1 MIDMKNAH
9 PVVFGEVL
17 FDRFPDGNVVLGGAP
32 FNVARH
38 LQAFGREPL
47 MISRV
52 GNDALGRNIRQA
64 MENWSMALCGLQLD
78 SQHPTGTVE
87 VSIHAGEPA
96 YDIVDQR
103 AYDFIDATLLPPLP
117 ESGVLYHGSLAL
129 RNPVSRR
136 ALETLHQDSDMAL
149 FIDVNL
155 RAPWWQRD
163 AVLAMLQ
170 QARWA
175 KLNADELASLCPEED
190 SLEARAR
197 FLLADYGLE
206 WLVVTL
212 GGAGAQVF
220 MADADTLSIAPA
232 QSTPVADTADTV
244 GAGDAFTSV
253 LLLGLLRDWPMQQT
267 LQRAQAFAS
276 AIVGVRGA
284 TVSDAGFYERIC
296 ADWGLLC
303 G

>member
-1 MIDMKNAH
+1 MTDMKNAH

-17 FDRFPDGNVVLGGAP
+17 FDRFPDGRAVPGGAP
-32 FNVARH
+32 FNVAWH

-64 MENWSMALCGLQLD
+64 MEDWSMSLRGLQLD

-87 VSIHAGEPA
+87 VSIHADEPS

-103 AYDFIDATLLPPLP
+103 AYDFIDATSLPPLP

-129 RNPVSRR
+129 RNPVSRQ
-136 ALETLHQDSDMAL
+136 ALETLRRDGDLAV

-163 AVLAMLQ
+163 VVLAMLQ

-175 KLNADELASLCPEED
+175 KLNADELACLCPEED
-190 SLEARAR
+190 SLEVR
-197 FLLADYGLE
+197 
-206 WLVVTL
+206 
-212 GGAGAQVF
+212 
-220 MADADTLSIAPA
+220 ADTLSIAPA
-232 QSTPVADTADTV
+232 QSTPVVDTV

-296 ADWGLLC
+296 ADWELL
-303 G
+303 

>member
-1 MIDMKNAH
+1 MTDMKNAH

-64 MENWSMALCGLQLD
+64 MEDWSMSLRGLQLD

-87 VSIHAGEPA
+87 VSIHADEPS

-129 RNPVSRR
+129 RNPVSQQ
-136 ALETLHQDSDMAL
+136 ALETLRRGGDLAV
-149 FIDVNL
+149 FVDVNL
-155 RAPWWQRD
+155 RAPWWQRE
-163 AVLAMLQ
+163 AVLTMLQ

-175 KLNADELASLCPEED
+175 KLNADELACLCPEEG

-197 FLLADYGLE
+197 FLLADCELE

-220 MADADTLSIAPA
+220 MATADTLSIAPA
-232 QSTPVADTADTV
+232 QSTPVVDTV

-267 LQRAQAFAS
+267 LQRAQEFAS

-296 ADWGLLC
+296 VDWELLC

>member
-1 MIDMKNAH
+1 MTDMKNAH

-17 FDRFPDGNVVLGGAP
+17 FDRFPDGHVVLGGAP
-32 FNVARH
+32 FNVAWH
-38 LQAFGREPL
+38 LQAFGRAPV

-64 MENWSMALCGLQLD
+64 MEDWSMALRGLQLD
-78 SQHPTGTVE
+78 SQHPTGTLD
-87 VSIHAGEPA
+87 VSLHAGEPA

-103 AYDFIDATLLPPLP
+103 AYDFIDAALLPPLP

-129 RNPVSRR
+129 RNPVSRH
-136 ALETLHQDSDMAL
+136 ALETLRQDTDLEL
-149 FIDVNL
+149 FVDVNL

-163 AVLAMLQ
+163 AVLSMLQ

-175 KLNADELASLCPEED
+175 KLNADELACLCPEED
-190 SLEARAR
+190 NLEARAHH
-197 FLLADYGLE
+197 LLADYELE

-212 GGAGAQVF
+212 GAAGARAF
-220 MADADTLSIAPA
+220 MAAADTLGIAPV
-232 QSTPVADTADTV
+232 QSIPVADTV
-244 GAGDAFTSV
+244 GAGDAFASV
-253 LLLGLLRDWPMQQT
+253 LLLGLLRGWPMQQT

-284 TVSDAGFYERIC
+284 TVSDTGFYQRIC
-296 ADWGLLC
+296 ADWELLC

>member
-1 MIDMKNAH
+1 MKKAC

-17 FDRFPDGNVVLGGAP
+17 FDCFPDDQVVLGGAP
-32 FNVARH
+32 FNVAWH
-38 LQAFGREPL
+38 LQAFGAAPL

-64 MENWSMALCGLQLD
+64 MEGWSMALRGLQLD
-78 SQHPTGTVE
+78 SQHPTGTVD
-87 VSIHAGEPA
+87 VSFDAGEPS
-96 YDIVDQR
+96 YNIVDQR

-117 ESGVLYHGSLAL
+117 ASGVLYHGSLAL
-129 RNPVSRR
+129 RNPVSRC
-136 ALETLHQDSDMAL
+136 ALEALCRDSDLAV

-155 RAPWWQRD
+155 RAPWWQRE

-175 KLNADELASLCPEED
+175 KLNVDELACLCPEESD
-190 SLEARAR
+190 LEARAR
-197 FLLADYGLE
+197 YLLARYELE

-212 GGAGAQVF
+212 GGAGARAF
-220 MADADTLSIAPA
+220 MATADTLSIAPV
-232 QSTPVADTADTV
+232 QSTPVTDTV
-244 GAGDAFTSV
+244 GAGDAFASV
-253 LLLGLLRDWPMQQT
+253 LLLGLLREWPMQQT
-267 LQRAQAFAS
+267 LQRAQSFAS

-284 TVSDAGFYERIC
+284 TVSDAGFYQRIC
-296 ADWGLLC
+296 ADWELLC

>member
-1 MIDMKNAH
+1 MTDMKNAH
-9 PVVFGEVL
+9 PVVFGEGL
-17 FDRFPDGNVVLGGAP
+17 FDRFPDGHVVPGGAP

-64 MENWSMALCGLQLD
+64 MEDWSMNLSGLQLD
-78 SQHPTGTVE
+78 SQHPTGTVD
-87 VSIHAGEPA
+87 VSFHADEPS

-129 RNPVSRR
+129 RNPVSRH
-136 ALETLHQDSDMAL
+136 ALETLRRDGDLAV

-163 AVLAMLQ
+163 VVLAMLQ

-175 KLNADELASLCPEED
+175 KLNVDELACLCPEED
-190 SLEARAR
+190 NLEARAR
-197 FLLADYGLE
+197 FLLTSYELE

-212 GGAGAQVF
+212 GSAGAQAF
-220 MADADTLSIAPA
+220 MAAADTLSVAPA
-232 QSTPVADTADTV
+232 QSTPVADTV
-244 GAGDAFTSV
+244 GAGDAFASV

-284 TVSDAGFYERIC
+284 TVSDTGFYQQIC
-296 ADWGLLC
+296 ADWGLL
-303 G
+303 

>member
-1 MIDMKNAH
+1 MKKAC

-17 FDRFPDGNVVLGGAP
+17 FDCFPDDQVVLGGAP
-32 FNVARH
+32 FNVAWH
-38 LQAFGREPL
+38 LQAFGAAPL

-64 MENWSMALCGLQLD
+64 MEGWSMALRGLQLD
-78 SQHPTGTVE
+78 SQHPTGTVD
-87 VSIHAGEPA
+87 VSFDAGEPS
-96 YDIVDQR
+96 YNIVDQR

-117 ESGVLYHGSLAL
+117 ASGVLYHGSLAL
-129 RNPVSRR
+129 RNPVSRS
-136 ALETLHQDSDMAL
+136 ALETLCRDSDLAV

-155 RAPWWQRD
+155 RAPWWQRE

-175 KLNADELASLCPEED
+175 KLNVDELACLCPEESD
-190 SLEARAR
+190 LEARAR
-197 FLLADYGLE
+197 YLLARYELE

-212 GGAGAQVF
+212 GGAGARAF
-220 MADADTLSIAPA
+220 MATADTLSIAPV
-232 QSTPVADTADTV
+232 QSTPVTDTV
-244 GAGDAFTSV
+244 GAGDAFASV
-253 LLLGLLRDWPMQQT
+253 LLLGLLREWPMQQT
-267 LQRAQAFAS
+267 LQRAQSFAS

-284 TVSDAGFYERIC
+284 TVSDAGFYQRIC
-296 ADWGLLC
+296 ADWELLC

>member
-1 MIDMKNAH
+1 MTDMGNAH

-17 FDRFPDGNVVLGGAP
+17 FDRFPDGQAVLGGAP
-32 FNVARH
+32 FNVAWH
-38 LQAFGREPL
+38 LQAFGSAPV

-64 MENWSMALCGLQLD
+64 MEDWSMALRGLQLD
-78 SQHPTGTVE
+78 SQHPTGTVD
-87 VSIHAGEPA
+87 VSFDAGEPA

-129 RNPVSRR
+129 RNSVSRH
-136 ALETLHQDSDMAL
+136 ALETLCQDSDL
-149 FIDVNL
+149 PVFIDVNL

-175 KLNADELASLCPEED
+175 KLNADELACLCPEEKN
-190 SLEARAR
+190 LAARAR
-197 FLLADYGLE
+197 YLLASYELE

-212 GGAGAQVF
+212 GSAGAQVF
-220 MADADTLSIAPA
+220 MAAADTLSIAPA
-232 QSTPVADTADTV
+232 QSMLVADTV
-244 GAGDAFTSV
+244 GAGDAFASV

-267 LQRAQAFAS
+267 LQRAQVFAS
-276 AIVGVRGA
+276 AIVGVHGA
-284 TVSDAGFYERIC
+284 TVSDAGFYQRIC
-296 ADWGLLC
+296 ADWELL
-303 G
+303 

>member
-1 MIDMKNAH
+1 MADTKNAH

-17 FDRFPDGNVVLGGAP
+17 FDRFPDGHVVLGGAP
-32 FNVARH
+32 FNVAWH
-38 LQAFGREPL
+38 LQAFGRAPL

-64 MENWSMALCGLQLD
+64 MEDWSMALRGLQLD
-78 SQHPTGTVE
+78 SQHPTGTVD
-87 VSIHAGEPA
+87 VSFHAGEPA

-103 AYDFIDATLLPPLP
+103 AYDFIDATMLPPLP

-129 RNPVSRR
+129 RNPVSRQ
-136 ALETLHQDSDMAL
+136 ALEAL
-149 FIDVNL
+149 RREGDLAVFVDVNL

-170 QARWA
+170 QSRWA
-175 KLNADELASLCPEED
+175 KLNADELACLCPEED

-197 FLLADYGLE
+197 FLLADFELE

-212 GGAGAQVF
+212 GGAGARAF
-220 MADADTLSIAPA
+220 MATADTLSIAPA
-232 QSTPVADTADTV
+232 QSTPVAATADTV
-244 GAGDAFTSV
+244 GAGDAFASV
-253 LLLGLLRDWPMQQT
+253 LLLGLLRGWPMQQT

-284 TVSDAGFYERIC
+284 TVSDAGFYQRIC

>member
-1 MIDMKNAH
+1 MKKAC

-17 FDRFPDGNVVLGGAP
+17 FDCFPDDQVVLGGAP
-32 FNVARH
+32 FNVAWH
-38 LQAFGREPL
+38 LQAFGAAPL

-52 GNDALGRNIRQA
+52 GNDSLGRNIRQA
-64 MENWSMALCGLQLD
+64 MEDWSMALRGLQLD
-78 SQHPTGTVE
+78 SQHPTGTVD
-87 VSIHAGEPA
+87 VSFDAGEPS

-103 AYDFIDATLLPPLP
+103 AYDFIGATLLPPLP
-117 ESGVLYHGSLAL
+117 ASGVLYHGSLAL
-129 RNPVSRR
+129 RNPVSRS
-136 ALETLHQDSDMAL
+136 ALEKLCRDSDLAV

-155 RAPWWQRD
+155 RAPWWQRE

-170 QARWA
+170 RARWA
-175 KLNADELASLCPEED
+175 KLNVDELACLCPEESD
-190 SLEARAR
+190 LEARAR
-197 FLLADYGLE
+197 YLLARYELE

-212 GGAGAQVF
+212 GGAGARVF
-220 MADADTLSIAPA
+220 MATADTLSIAPV
-232 QSTPVADTADTV
+232 QSTPVADTV

-267 LQRAQAFAS
+267 LQRAQSFAS

-284 TVSDAGFYERIC
+284 TVSDAGFYQRIC
-296 ADWGLLC
+296 ADWELLC

>member
-1 MIDMKNAH
+1 MNKAC

-17 FDRFPDGNVVLGGAP
+17 FDCFPDDQVVLGGAP
-32 FNVARH
+32 FNVAWH
-38 LQAFGREPL
+38 LQAFGAAPL

-64 MENWSMALCGLQLD
+64 MEGWSMALRGLQLD
-78 SQHPTGTVE
+78 SQHPTGTVD
-87 VSIHAGEPA
+87 VSFDAGEPS
-96 YDIVDQR
+96 YNIVDQR

-117 ESGVLYHGSLAL
+117 ASGVLYHGSLAL
-129 RNPVSRR
+129 RNPVSRS
-136 ALETLHQDSDMAL
+136 ALETLCRDSDLAV

-155 RAPWWQRD
+155 RAPWWQRE

-175 KLNADELASLCPEED
+175 KLNVDELACLCPEESD
-190 SLEARAR
+190 LEARAR
-197 FLLADYGLE
+197 YLLARYELE

-212 GGAGAQVF
+212 GGAGARAF
-220 MADADTLSIAPA
+220 MATADTLSIAPV
-232 QSTPVADTADTV
+232 QSTPVTDTV
-244 GAGDAFTSV
+244 GAGDAFASV
-253 LLLGLLRDWPMQQT
+253 LLLGLLREWPMQQT
-267 LQRAQAFAS
+267 LQRAQSFAS

-284 TVSDAGFYERIC
+284 TVSDAGFYQRIC
-296 ADWGLLC
+296 ADWELLC

>member
-1 MIDMKNAH
+1 MKKAC

-17 FDRFPDGNVVLGGAP
+17 FDCFPDDQVVLGGAP
-32 FNVARH
+32 FNVAWH
-38 LQAFGREPL
+38 LQAFGAAPL

-52 GNDALGRNIRQA
+52 GNDSLGRNIRQA
-64 MENWSMALCGLQLD
+64 MEDWSMALRGLQLD
-78 SQHPTGTVE
+78 SQHPTGTVD
-87 VSIHAGEPA
+87 VSFDAGEPS

-103 AYDFIDATLLPPLP
+103 AYDFIGATLLPSLP
-117 ESGVLYHGSLAL
+117 ASGVLYHGSLAL
-129 RNPVSRR
+129 RNPVSRS
-136 ALETLHQDSDMAL
+136 ALETLCRDSDLAV

-155 RAPWWQRD
+155 RAPWWQRE

-170 QARWA
+170 RARWA
-175 KLNADELASLCPEED
+175 KLNVDELACLCPEESD
-190 SLEARAR
+190 LEARAR
-197 FLLADYGLE
+197 YLLARYELE

-212 GGAGAQVF
+212 GGAGARVF
-220 MADADTLSIAPA
+220 MATADTLSIAPV
-232 QSTPVADTADTV
+232 QSTPVADTV

-267 LQRAQAFAS
+267 LQRAQSFAS

-284 TVSDAGFYERIC
+284 TVSDAGFYQRIC
-296 ADWGLLC
+296 ADWELLC

>member
-64 MENWSMALCGLQLD
+64 MEDWSMSLRGLQLD
-78 SQHPTGTVE
+78 SQHPTGTVD
-87 VSIHAGEPA
+87 VSIHANEPS

-129 RNPVSRR
+129 RNPVSRQ
-136 ALETLHQDSDMAL
+136 ALETLRRGGDLAV
-149 FIDVNL
+149 FVDVNL
-155 RAPWWQRD
+155 RAPWWQRE

-175 KLNADELASLCPEED
+175 KLNADELACLCPEEG

-197 FLLADYGLE
+197 FLLADCELE

-220 MADADTLSIAPA
+220 MATADTLSIAPA
-232 QSTPVADTADTV
+232 QNTPVVDTV

-267 LQRAQAFAS
+267 LQRAQEFAS

-296 ADWGLLC
+296 VDWELLC

>member
-1 MIDMKNAH
+1 MTDMRNAC

-17 FDRFPDGNVVLGGAP
+17 FDRFPDGRAVLGGAP
-32 FNVARH
+32 FNVAWH
-38 LQAFGREPL
+38 LQAFGRAPL

-64 MENWSMALCGLQLD
+64 MEGWSMALRGLQLD
-78 SQHPTGTVE
+78 SQHPTGTVD

-103 AYDFIDATLLPPLP
+103 AYDFIDATQLPPLP
-117 ESGVLYHGSLAL
+117 ESSVLYHGSLAL
-129 RNPVSRR
+129 RNPVSRQ
-136 ALETLHQDSDMAL
+136 ALETLRQHSGMAL
-149 FIDVNL
+149 FVDVNL

-175 KLNADELASLCPEED
+175 KLNAEELACLCPEED

-197 FLLADYGLE
+197 FLLADCELE

-220 MADADTLSIAPA
+220 MAAADTLSIVPT
-232 QSTPVADTADTV
+232 QSAPVAATADTV
-244 GAGDAFTSV
+244 GAGDAFASV
-253 LLLGLLRDWPMQQT
+253 LLLGLLLDWPMQQT
-267 LQRAQAFAS
+267 LQRAQTFAS

-284 TVSDAGFYERIC
+284 TVSDTGFYQRIC
-296 ADWGLLC
+296 ADWELL
-303 G
+303 